1 MLLFAKLNLQCICI
15 YMQDIYMCIYVSCM
29 KRRLNDELLA
39 NEREVIKVKNA
50 NELPTSVK
58 V

>member
-1 MLLFAKLNLQCICI
+1 
-15 YMQDIYMCIYVSCM
+15 M